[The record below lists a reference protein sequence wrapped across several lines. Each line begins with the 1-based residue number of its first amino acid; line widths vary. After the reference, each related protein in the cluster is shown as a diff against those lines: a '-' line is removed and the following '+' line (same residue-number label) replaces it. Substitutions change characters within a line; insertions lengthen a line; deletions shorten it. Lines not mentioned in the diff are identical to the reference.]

1 MGTLRDGDDNE
12 NLGGGWLQQTEAG
25 CQNIGEAMGCLK
37 VWLPD
42 KP

>member
-1 MGTLRDGDDNE
+1 MGTLRDGDDYE
-12 NLGGGWLQQTEAG
+12 DFDGGGLQQREAG

-37 VWLPD
+37 VWVLD